1 MSHAIKNPPPGEE
14 KEVSLEKIHGSKGKS
29 LQRRV
34 LYPVLGMT

>member
-1 MSHAIKNPPPGEE
+1 MSHAIKNPLPDEE
-14 KEVSLEKIHGSKGKS
+14 KEVSLEKIHGPKGKS